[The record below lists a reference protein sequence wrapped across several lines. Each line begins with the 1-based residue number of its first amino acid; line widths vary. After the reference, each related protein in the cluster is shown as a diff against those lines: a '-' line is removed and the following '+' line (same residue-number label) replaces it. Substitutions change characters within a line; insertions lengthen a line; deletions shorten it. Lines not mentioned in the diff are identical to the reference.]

1 MQGAVIFQISLHFH
15 VIMKGRPLNIVVMK
29 HRFLNV
35 VFTPKKEGITY
46 KTSIREIET
55 LPANS
60 SLTKSIDYKARRQT
74 NKQHGTTTSIKRAI
88 QDCIRARLEEGQR
101 LIRS

>member
-35 VFTPKKEGITY
+35 VFTPKKEGGAAVGN
-46 KTSIREIET
+46 KGGQVGLFHSQIRESGNKK
-55 LPANS
+55 NS
-60 SLTKSIDYKARRQT
+60 
-74 NKQHGTTTSIKRAI
+74 GWP
-88 QDCIRARLEEGQR
+88 
-101 LIRS
+101 